1 MKPNAPWSVKGI
13 ERDARETA
21 KEAARRE
28 GMTVGE
34 WLSQVIYTAGD
45 PESSDGE
52 IEGIKISDLV
62 KAIEHLNKRVISAET
77 KSAAAMD
84 DLARNFGGVVE
95 RLQRVERGKPAAGTP
110 GADVDARLARLE
122 EKTSDRQR
130 IDTLKALEKAVG
142 QVALQF
148 DAAQKSS
155 LARIESTERQL
166 QQLASRI
173 DTVGAA
179 TGEASALGAIDHLKD
194 AIDGMSARL
203 ARAERIA
210 SEASQLK
217 SDAAQ
222 AVDAD
227 FVERT
232 GKRLRVLGDEIKRG
246 GDQIR
251 SLEAL
256 VKKLSEQIDGAERR
270 SSEGVQKVAETIAEL
285 RTQFTGAEPEDARAD
300 IEAALAAA
308 AKRADDR
315 IAELQRSF
323 EEMVAQ
329 IDRGK
334 TQPADDIEAEAVDET
349 APPVADVETVFA
361 ADPASGLDVEEVA
374 EHEDDDDGEAAS
386 AAFDLDDRDAVP
398 EELDEDDDQEAAF
411 SFDLDEVA
419 DRDDEEDD
427 YAASILSEVED
438 AFSGAGPKSP
448 AAETDDSDEG
458 GLDAIL
464 AELEDSESGE
474 TLGRASGPAS
484 LRAAPVG
491 DGGEFLRAAR
501 RAAKEAADTAD
512 ARDQQ
517 RRKLTPRQR
526 AILAAKIR
534 RKRLAE
540 QGLSIDDA
548 AARAVASPAAPSPR
562 QVAAEPA
569 PAAYQE
575 PARSDGEEE
584 ERQGLGARVG
594 AFFGGLARSLPGRK
608 GAVEQV
614 RTVEAHADDEEDD
627 FAPAEPVRAG
637 KNPNLSAGLMKALSA
652 VRAKPVTAALGVA
665 ILLAVAALFFLVK
678 DLVLPAPS
686 EPARA
691 RAPQTQAPAST
702 ADAGA
707 PQLGENAAPEVPA
720 PPAVQPRALYLESVA
735 RLKTATNEAQTNAA
749 IDELTQAA
757 TLGHPPAQLQLGEL
771 YKLGQG
777 VTQDPAQARAWYE
790 RAATGG
796 NVLAMHRAGV
806 MAARGQGGPADP
818 AAAVA
823 WFEQA
828 SRLGLVDSQYNL
840 GAIFHPGGDAAN
852 AAYQDAG
859 QAYFWYS
866 LAARNGDEQAGA
878 LAASL
883 ARSLSP
889 EDRRAFDDEV
899 AVWKAGTPDPDA
911 NEVAPAS

>member
-1 MKPNAPWSVKGI
+1 MKSNAPWSVKGI

-45 PESSDGE
+45 PASSDGE

-62 KAIEHLNKRVISAET
+62 KAIEHLNKRVISAES

-95 RLQRVERGKPAAGTP
+95 RLQRVERGRPAAGAP
-110 GADVDARLARLE
+110 GADIEARLARLE
-122 EKTSDRQR
+122 EKTNDRQR

-166 QQLASRI
+166 QQLASRL
-173 DTVGAA
+173 DTAGVADDGAGA
-179 TGEASALGAIDHLKD
+179 MAAIDHLKD

-210 SEASQLK
+210 SEATQLK
-217 SDAAQ
+217 AEAAET
-222 AVDAD
+222 VDAD

-285 RTQFTGAEPEDARAD
+285 RTKFSDTEQADSGRAE
-300 IEAALAAA
+300 IEAAVAAA
-308 AKRADDR
+308 TRRADER

-323 EEMVAQ
+323 EEMVA
-329 IDRGK
+329 RVGNGK
-334 TQPADDIEAEAVDET
+334 PQAADDVQAEAVDEE
-349 APPVADVETVFA
+349 APEPADAEATFDEPHGDDELHAEEAGDDDEPEEA
-361 ADPASGLDVEEVA
+361 AAAAFDLEDDIGLPEP
-374 EHEDDDDGEAAS
+374 EDDDD
-386 AAFDLDDRDAVP
+386 
-398 EELDEDDDQEAAF
+398 AF
-411 SFDLDEVA
+411 SFDLDEVK
-419 DRDDEEDD
+419 DSDDAEPD
-427 YAASILSEVED
+427 YAAAILSEVED
-438 AFSGAGPKSP
+438 AFSGVRSP
-448 AAETDDSDEG
+448 SEAPQTDGDDS

-464 AELEDSESGE
+464 AELEGE
-474 TLGRASGPAS
+474 KPDEPSAASSDPEP
-484 LRAAPVG
+484 LRAVPVG
-491 DGGEFLRAAR
+491 DSSAFLRAAR
-501 RAAKEAADTAD
+501 RAAKEAAETAES
-512 ARDQQ
+512 RDQL

-540 QGLSIDDA
+540 QGLSLDDA
-548 AARAVASPAAPSPR
+548 ADRASPPPAPASPAESPVSYDR
-562 QVAAEPA
+562 A
-569 PAAYQE
+569 
-575 PARSDGEEE
+575 EEE
-584 ERQGLGARVG
+584 TEKEEGRPSVTERISGLFGA
-594 AFFGGLARSLPGRK
+594 AARRLPLGK
-608 GAVEQV
+608 PKDETVK
-614 RTVEAHADDEEDD
+614 TVEAHADAEDD
-627 FAPAEPVRAG
+627 FAPLEADRPASEPNITAG
-637 KNPNLSAGLMKALSA
+637 AMKAAA
-652 VRAKPVTAALGVA
+652 VLRAKPVTTALGVA
-665 ILLAVAALFFLVK
+665 ILLAIAALFFLVK
-678 DLVLPAPS
+678 DLMFGGGAPAPTRAS
-686 EPARA
+686 SPPATT
-691 RAPQTQAPAST
+691 P
-702 ADAGA
+702 DAGLSRSA
-707 PQLGENAAPEVPA
+707 ETAVPEVPA
-720 PPAVQPRALYLESVA
+720 APTIQPRALYLESVA
-735 RLKTATNEAQTNAA
+735 KLKRATTDAETGAA
-749 IDELTQAA
+749 IEELTKAA

-777 VTQDPAQARAWYE
+777 VKQDPAQARAWFE

-818 AAAVA
+818 QAAVA
-823 WFEQA
+823 WFEKA
-828 SRLGLVDSQYNL
+828 SKLGLVDSQYNL

-852 AAYQDAG
+852 ASYQDAG

-866 LAARNGDEQAGA
+866 LAAKNGDQQAGS
-878 LAASL
+878 LAAGLAKSL
-883 ARSLSP
+883 TT
-889 EDRRAFDDEV
+889 EQRRAFDEAV
-899 AVWKAGTPDPDA
+899 AKWKAETPDPDA
-911 NEVAPAS
+911 NEIASAS

>member
-62 KAIEHLNKRVISAET
+62 KAIEHLNKRVISAES

-84 DLARNFGGVVE
+84 DLARNLGGMVE
-95 RLQRVERGKPAAGTP
+95 RLQRVERGKPVMGTP
-110 GADVDARLARLE
+110 AADIDARLARLE

-155 LARIESTERQL
+155 LVRIESTERQL
-166 QQLASRI
+166 QQLASRL

-179 TGEASALGAIDHLKD
+179 SGDASALGAIDHLKD

-217 SDAAQ
+217 SDAAE

-227 FVERT
+227 FVDRT

-251 SLEAL
+251 SLEML

-285 RTQFTGAEPEDARAD
+285 RTQFTGAESEDPRAE

-308 AKRADDR
+308 TKRADER

-329 IDRGK
+329 IDTGK
-334 TQPADDIEAEAVDET
+334 AKAKEDDIEAEAVDAA
-349 APPVADVETVFA
+349 APEAPDVETVFA
-361 ADPASGLDVEEVA
+361 DDPASGLDVEEIA
-374 EHEDDDDGEAAS
+374 EEEDDETS
-386 AAFDLDDRDAVP
+386 AAVFDLDDRVAAD
-398 EELDEDDDQEAAF
+398 EEEDEDPEAAF
-411 SFDLDEVA
+411 SFDLDDVA
-419 DRDDEEDD
+419 DSDDEETD
-427 YAASILSEVED
+427 YAAAILSEVED
-438 AFSGAGPKSP
+438 AFSGARPQPQSAKPES
-448 AAETDDSDEG
+448 AETDEN

-464 AELEDSESGE
+464 AELEDGDAGE
-474 TLGRASGPAS
+474 TFGRAAPPEP
-484 LRAAPVG
+484 LRATPVG
-491 DGGEFLRAAR
+491 DGSDFLRAAR
-501 RAAKEAADTAD
+501 RAAKEAAETAD

-548 AARAVASPAAPSPR
+548 ATRVGAPTTAERPAPKH
-562 QVAAEPA
+562 AAKEPA
-569 PAAYQE
+569 PVAYAPE
-575 PARSDGEEE
+575 PARSDDEEE
-584 ERQGLGARVG
+584 KKQGVGARVG
-594 AFFGGLARSLPGRK
+594 AFFGGLANKLPGRK
-608 GAVEQV
+608 PGDEKVK
-614 RTVEAHADDEEDD
+614 TVEAQADDYDD
-627 FAPAEPVRAG
+627 FAPAEPERRDAE
-637 KNPNLSAGLMKALSA
+637 PNLSAGLMKALSSL
-652 VRAKPVTAALGVA
+652 RAKPVTAALGVA

-678 DLVLPAPS
+678 DLVFPAPS
-686 EPARA
+686 EPVPSRA
-691 RAPQTQAPAST
+691 TQTQTPAST

-720 PPAVQPRALYLESVA
+720 PPAMQPRALYLESVA
-735 RLKTATNEAQTNAA
+735 KLKTATSEAQTGAA
-749 IDELTQAA
+749 IQELTQAA

-777 VTQDPAQARAWYE
+777 VRQDPAQARAWYE

-818 AAAVA
+818 EAAVA

-878 LAASL
+878 LASSL
-883 ARSLSP
+883 SKSLSP
-889 EDRRAFDDEV
+889 EERRAFDDEV
-899 AVWKAGTPDPDA
+899 AIWKAQTPDPDA